1 MPVAVEAYIKCL
13 GELKSK
19 RMNNDSWWQEV
30 ADLTLPKRDFT
41 TTREPGTRRK
51 SRIYDSTGVYCTT
64 MLASGLHGNLTPS
77 TAKWWFFNAPE
88 SVDDE
93 GKLWLE
99 DASEALWRNFSSPD
113 SLFASSSFEM
123 YLDIV
128 AFGQGVMLPVWVN
141 GRVVYKS
148 RELRKSWVRQN
159 DEGIIDTL
167 YYEDDYRPVDIIRM
181 FGDDKV
187 HKVVR
192 EAYEKGTDIKFPVLH
207 AVQPRDEHYG
217 KGAVATAKPWSSVYI
232 DINNKH
238 EMAESGFDSFPYLV
252 PRFSKRSGETYG
264 YGPGMDAIQEV
275 KTANEFSEVMFRAAA
290 KNVDPP
296 VLAPVEGLVL
306 PMRLDPNGI
315 NYYDPELG
323 EPKFWNNGFRPDYL
337 ANMLQDKQQLIKQL
351 YYIDWL
357 SLPMNSRMTQLE
369 VSQRQQDSMRI
380 MGPTNARL
388 EVEFLSR
395 LIERTVELYVQNG
408 GLPPAPESLRNED
421 IALEYTSP
429 LAQAQRA
436 ASANAVLNGIGI
448 AAQLAQV
455 DPTVVANIN
464 VNNIFREQVE
474 DNFNWPVSYLH
485 PLEEVEEAQAQSKQ
499 QQAQATQ
506 AANAETYS
514 KVAKNSAGA
523 ASEVAGVQA

>member
-1 MPVAVEAYIKCL
+1 VAEVGAYLKCL
-13 GELKSK
+13 EQLKSA
-19 RMNNDSWWQEV
+19 RMNNDSWWQGV

-51 SRIYDSTGVYCTT
+51 ARIYDSTGVYCTT

-77 TAKWWFFNAPE
+77 TGRWWFFNAPDR
-88 SVDDE
+88 VDDA
-93 GKLWLE
+93 GKEWLE
-99 DASEALWRNFSSPD
+99 EASELMWRNFSSPD
-113 SLFASSSFEM
+113 SLFASSSYEL
-123 YLDIV
+123 YLDVV
-128 AFGQGVMLPVWVN
+128 AFGQGVMLPAWVN

-148 RELRKSWVRQN
+148 RELRKSWIRQN
-159 DEGIIDTL
+159 DEGVIDTL
-167 YYEDDYRPVDIIRM
+167 YYVDDYRPVDIIRM
-181 FGDDKV
+181 FPDTA
-187 HKVVR
+187 HRVVR
-192 EAYEKGTDIKFPVLH
+192 DAYEKGTDVKFPVLH

-217 KGAVATAKPWSSVYI
+217 KGAVATAKPWSSVYV

-275 KTANEFSEVMFRAAA
+275 QTANEYSEVMFRAAA

-337 ANMLQDKQQLIKQL
+337 AGMLQDKQQLIKQL

-357 SLPMNSRMTQLE
+357 NVPNNDRMTAE
-369 VSQRQQDSMRI
+369 EFRGRQQESMRI
-380 MGPTNARL
+380 MGPTNSRL

-395 LIERTVELYVQNG
+395 LIERTLELYIQNNA
-408 GLPPAPESLRNED
+408 LPPLPASLRDED

-436 ASANAVLNGIGI
+436 ASANSVLNGIGI
-448 AAQLAQV
+448 AAQLAGV

-464 VNNIFREQVE
+464 VNAIFREQVE
-474 DNFNWPVSYLH
+474 DNFNWPVSYLNA
-485 PLEEVEEAQAQSKQ
+485 LEDVEAAQAAAKQ
-499 QQAQATQ
+499 QQQVASGAET
-506 AANAETYS
+506 AETYS
-514 KVAKNSAGA
+514 KAVKNGAGA
-523 ASEVAGVQA
+523 VSEIAGV